1 MASAQPEP
9 TLADNST
16 LPRKPPL
23 TREER
28 RLRREQRRAK
38 QREANVGRARKMHQ
52 QRLAAPAP
60 KTKPAAKRAS
70 TTATRHYVGCSGW
83 YYWHLRDSF
92 YKGLPQK
99 DWFAHY
105 AKNFSTVEINASFY
119 SWPTEANVK
128 SWLRAIGRK
137 QFTYTVKACELITH
151 VKRFRNTKT
160 LVQDF
165 GYIAD
170 LLGPRMGC
178 FLFQM
183 PPSFRYTA
191 SRLRMILAQ
200 LDPRHRNVV
209 EFRHASW
216 WNEDVYAAFREAGAI
231 FCSCSGPRLPDT
243 LVKTADDIY
252 IRFHGVKRWYRHDY
266 SVEEL
271 QEWVDRIR
279 KSRAKR
285 VWIYFNNDHDAYA
298 VKNARAIAR
307 LLKQAAGATRTGKT
321 KDGPAKPGHGKTATE
336 KPGREKPSRGKTVP
350 ATSRPDRRRA

>member
-1 MASAQPEP
+1 MTAKTTPSGKA
-9 TLADNST
+9 
-16 LPRKPPL
+16 PL
-23 TREER
+23 SREER
-28 RLRREQRRAK
+28 RLRKEQRRAR
-38 QREANVGRARKMHQ
+38 QREANVGRALKMRKL
-52 QRLAAPAP
+52 RLSANSSPPGTRARKTRTPAPA
-60 KTKPAAKRAS
+60 
-70 TTATRHYVGCSGW
+70 HYVGCSGW

-92 YKGLPQK
+92 YSGLPQK

-128 SWLRAIGRK
+128 GWLRQVGRK
-137 QFTYTVKACELITH
+137 RFTYTVKACELITH

-178 FLFQM
+178 FLFQL

-191 SRLRMILAQ
+191 ARLRMILAQ

-216 WNEDVYAAFREAGAI
+216 WNDEVYTAFRDAGAI

-243 LVKTADDIY
+243 LVKTADDVY

-266 SVEEL
+266 TVDEL
-271 QEWVDRIR
+271 QVWVDRIR
-279 KSRAKR
+279 ESGAKR
-285 VWIYFNNDHDAYA
+285 VWIYFNNDNDAYA
-298 VKNARAIAR
+298 MKNARTMKR
-307 LLKQAAGATRTGKT
+307 LL
-321 KDGPAKPGHGKTATE
+321 
-336 KPGREKPSRGKTVP
+336 KPSRGRKAP
-350 ATSRPDRRRA
+350 AASRRDRPRA